1 MTDLPISEL
10 AITGNYTPTSRTMG
24 DRLFDVINVRDFGAV
39 GDGVT
44 DDAAAIQAAIDWCVS
59 GVNPDFP
66 DLAVSATTTG
76 GLESGSTTLTFA
88 SVPDI
93 VRRFCNSNC
102 QTTILSISHPAAFD
116 EIDTDPGA
124 GTSLAWDG
132 YRTVTG
138 STATTITLSAW
149 PRETVNPGDTFRI
162 RPNRRGTIFFPPGN
176 YYLTESLTFSIDE
189 VRYIHF
195 LGAAGAMIT
204 GSFNDAL
211 LKNGNTA
218 NAQQGICIIEGIDFI
233 QSGTSGTCVEIGSNL
248 AGTVRNCRIVCD
260 GSSGVGITCF
270 QGGEGGAAQ
279 VIQNCVLSGS
289 GISSS
294 SIGIVAGNA
303 VSVMG
308 CDTVGW
314 GTSVRHSN
322 QGLFFFG
329 GRHENNGLVCKLG
342 WDETGADH
350 ISSGVF
356 IGGLS
361 VESCGTV
368 IDMRNSNSV
377 TVSGVSAQANINGVS
392 NYGIVVDGGH
402 DITIQSVCIGGNG
415 FDTLTAGFWIGNGA
429 SGQPID
435 RISFENCSCATP
447 ATAKW
452 DFTAGL
458 VTSLAITNCA
468 DLVNGGI
475 LVADKPTSPYPGTI
489 LPFSDANSTTSG
501 AALVGG
507 GANLVSAV
515 YANAT
520 TGWIL
525 L

>member
-1 MTDLPISEL
+1 MVDNISTI
-10 AITGNYTPTSRTMG
+10 AVTGDYTSEPRAWG
-24 DRLFDVINVRDFGAV
+24 ERLFDVINVRDFGAV

-66 DLAVSATTTG
+66 DLVATASTTG
-76 GLESGSTTLTFA
+76 GLESGGTVLLFGT
-88 SVPDI
+88 VPEI
-93 VRRFCNSNC
+93 VRRFANSNC
-102 QTTILSISHPAAFD
+102 QSTMLAISHATAFAAVDADPATA
-116 EIDTDPGA
+116 
-124 GTSLAWDG
+124 TSMVFDG
-132 YRTVTG
+132 YRTI
-138 STATTITLSAW
+138 TASDASSITISYW
-149 PRETVNPGDTFRI
+149 PRETVVPGDTFRI
-162 RPNRRGTIFFPPGN
+162 RPNRRGIIYFPPGN
-176 YYLTESLTFSIDE
+176 YKITESLTFSIDE
-189 VRYIHF
+189 VKYIHF

-233 QSGTSGTCVEIGSNL
+233 QSGTSGTCVEIASNL
-248 AGTVRNCRIVCD
+248 AGTVRNCRIICD

-270 QGGEGGAAQ
+270 QGGEGGASQ
-279 VIQNCVLSGS
+279 IIQNCVLSGS

-303 VSVMG
+303 VSIMG

-415 FDTLTAGFWIGNGA
+415 FDTLTAGFWIGNSA

-458 VTSLAITNCA
+458 VTSLSITNCA

-475 LVADKPTSPYPGTI
+475 LVADKPTAPYPGTI
-489 LPFSDANSTTSG
+489 LPFSDATTTTSG